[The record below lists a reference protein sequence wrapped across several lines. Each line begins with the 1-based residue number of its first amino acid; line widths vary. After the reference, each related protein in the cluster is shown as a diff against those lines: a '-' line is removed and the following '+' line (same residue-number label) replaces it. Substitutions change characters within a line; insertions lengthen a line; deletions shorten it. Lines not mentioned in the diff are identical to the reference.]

1 MSCSLVLR
9 LVALVSV
16 FALVAEG
23 RRHMVDDDGSD
34 GNIVSC
40 KDSCEVCATGLKAD
54 DRVLA
59 SEFKS
64 CNECGGVRWTV
75 ECTIET
81 FSAETIKV
89 KVGVEAGDLV
99 HLNGPYALM
108 ADCNENLLLIEQEN
122 RSGQS
127 TDLWKVLTAV
137 EITDESNEL
146 RAEIP
151 TEGQPP
157 SPDPLGL
164 PVEPTGRKTI
174 SCVADKG

>member
-75 ECTIET
+75 ECT
-81 FSAETIKV
+81 
-89 KVGVEAGDLV
+89 
-99 HLNGPYALM
+99 
-108 ADCNENLLLIEQEN
+108 
-122 RSGQS
+122 RSGLRLGIWYTS
-127 TDLWKVLTAV
+127 TDRTLLWPIAM
-137 EITDESNEL
+137 
-146 RAEIP
+146 
-151 TEGQPP
+151 
-157 SPDPLGL
+157 
-164 PVEPTGRKTI
+164 KT
-174 SCVADKG
+174 CY